1 MGLSEIHGE
10 IPIQPVVPH
19 QFSHQHYVYRG
30 FPQSYTYHLGTVYG
44 IEWIPHDQLSLLNA
58 TFIIFYHR

>member
-30 FPQSYTYHLGTVYG
+30 FPPVIHLPFGDG
-44 IEWIPHDQLSLLNA
+44 LWH
-58 TFIIFYHR
+58 